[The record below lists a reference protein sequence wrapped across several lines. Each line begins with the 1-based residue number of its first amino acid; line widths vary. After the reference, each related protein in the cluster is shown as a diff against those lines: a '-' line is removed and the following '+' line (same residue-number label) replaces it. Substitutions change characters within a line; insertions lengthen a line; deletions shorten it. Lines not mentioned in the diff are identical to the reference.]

1 MTKRNKMA
9 RVPSF
14 FVGWRTQ
21 KADVNYIKSKYKM
34 KGNKRYGNMY

>member
-34 KGNKRYGNMY
+34 KKEKWRNEV

>member
-1 MTKRNKMA
+1 MA

-14 FVGWRTQ
+14 FVEGKTQ

-34 KGNKRYGNMY
+34 KKKKWRNEV

>member
-1 MTKRNKMA
+1 MTKKNKVATM
-9 RVPSF
+9 PSF

-21 KADVNYIKSKYKM
+21 KADINQIKSKYKT